1 MVSFASSKLI
11 LKNKLIMKVCFNLIL
26 IAVLLF
32 TTSLKPIEKKDPPTQ
47 CYDPNYVE
55 ISNVS
60 YKNETYSVVLMRREG
75 NRIKAKYFAAADYNG
90 NNVFQRYNNWSKSVA
105 NIILVSSGT
114 YMDNRQTP
122 VGLTIDNGIPVN
134 QTLVH
139 DKMDA
144 LTIVFATG
152 GIVVSN
158 LKDGDLSVGGGGLN
172 KKRKFNLRKSSIDLQ
187 DFMDWARS
195 QEATVFQTHL
205 LVYKNALTVSSYNSV
220 TTPRERRFLAVG
232 YDEDGKLVHVIVH
245 CPQHSSIH
253 DGAKKTLD
261 FLNNFKDIKVTFMI
275 NLDTGA
281 QDVFELNNSDCT
293 KNDAIKGTQP
303 LSTAVNLLSY
313 YFQ

>member
-1 MVSFASSKLI
+1 
-11 LKNKLIMKVCFNLIL
+11 MKFCFNLIL
-26 IAVLLF
+26 ISVLLF
-32 TTSLKPIEKKDPPTQ
+32 ATSLKPIEKNDPPLQ

-55 ISNVS
+55 ISNVT
-60 YKNETYSVVLMRREG
+60 YKNETYSVVLMHRDG
-75 NRIKAKYFAAADYNG
+75 NRIRAKYFAAPDYNG
-90 NNVFQRYNNWSKSVA
+90 NNVYQRYTSWSQSVG
-105 NIILVSSGT
+105 NIVLVSSGT
-114 YMDNRQTP
+114 YMDGRQVP

-134 QTLVH
+134 QTLVP
-139 DKMDA
+139 DRMDA

-158 LKDGDLSVGGGGLN
+158 LKDGDLSVTGGGVDPG
-172 KKRKFNLRKSSIDLQ
+172 RKYNIRKSSIDLQ

-232 YDEDGKLVHVIVH
+232 KDEDGKIVHVIVH
-245 CPQHSSIH
+245 CPQNSSIY

-261 FLNNFKDIKVTFMI
+261 FLNNFKDIEVTFMI
-275 NLDTGA
+275 NLDTGS
-281 QDVFELNNSDCT
+281 QDVFELHNSDCSR
-293 KNDAIKGTQP
+293 NNAIKGTQQ